1 MAGCLSVAGFG
12 ERGDP
17 QPRRLQGQ
25 RLRGAARRLAGAQWC
40 DTSTWWCWG
49 AHCSPLGTKVR
60 GAKPPAQR
68 PRAGG
73 LVTPLWPSP
82 WDGCP
87 GRVFKSDVPTT
98 TFWFSLGKRGDR
110 FKPQPAPAA
119 EGKGHEDGP
128 RRASPGFPCRRA
140 GASSRARGHR
150 EGGPERAAPPGPAV
164 SMRRSAWAAVFGPG
178 RSLPFQPCPSLCV
191 SLSLQ
196 DTSGPSK
203 TCAEGLVLGRAEVGS
218 RWVPPPPSRLL
229 LHGAGGPPAS
239 GEGTELVLEEAGGGM
254 GTAPSSLRAS

>member
-25 RLRGAARRLAGAQWC
+25 RLRGAGRRLAGAQWC
-40 DTSTWWCWG
+40 DMSTWWCWG

-73 LVTPLWPSP
+73 LVTPPWPSP

-87 GRVFKSDVPTT
+87 GRVFKSDVLMT
-98 TFWFSLGKRGDR
+98 TFWFSLGKRDDR

-119 EGKGHEDGP
+119 EGKGHKDGP
-128 RRASPGFPCRRA
+128 RRSSPGFPCRRA
-140 GASSRARGHR
+140 GASSRARGCR
-150 EGGPERAAPPGPAV
+150 EGGPERAVPPPRGQLCPCA
-164 SMRRSAWAAVFGPG
+164 SPRG
-178 RSLPFQPCPSLCV
+178 QPCSGRAGHCPSSPVHLCV

-203 TCAEGLVLGRAEVGS
+203 TRPCGS
-218 RWVPPPPSRLL
+218 RRGVP
-229 LHGAGGPPAS
+229 
-239 GEGTELVLEEAGGGM
+239 
-254 GTAPSSLRAS
+254 RA